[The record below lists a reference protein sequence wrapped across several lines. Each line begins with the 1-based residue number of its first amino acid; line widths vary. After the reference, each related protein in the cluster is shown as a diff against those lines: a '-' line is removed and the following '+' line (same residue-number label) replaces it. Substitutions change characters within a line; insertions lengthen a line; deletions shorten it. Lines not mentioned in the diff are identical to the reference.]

1 MAEQQAKKKRKKT
14 LWQVIFG
21 VRRPGEKYF
30 YDYSLVF
37 AVVFLTAVGL
47 VMIHSSSSYMTQ
59 INNQDPMYHLRRQ
72 GLIALGG
79 FLLMILVSRMDYH
92 WMLKFGVPLYFVSCV
107 LLVYA
112 AKFGIMVNGKRRWI
126 RLPGGVSFQP
136 TELAK
141 LALILFYAV
150 YAAKNVKKLRTVPGI
165 IVMGCLELPIF
176 FLVAKNNLSSGIIVL
191 GLAAIISFVAS
202 DVKWIYGAAL
212 AGVSLVVAFAAQISE
227 SLVNAGILE
236 PYQLSRILVWKA
248 PEQYPLDGGYQVLQG
263 LYAIGSGGVMGRGLG
278 ESIQKMG
285 SLPESQNDMIFAIIC
300 EELGLFGAVSIIL
313 VFLFVIYR
321 CMVIA
326 NDAPDMYGSFLV
338 VGVMAQIAMQVV
350 FNIAVVTNSM
360 PNTGVTLPFISAGGT
375 SILFLM
381 VEMGI
386 VLSVAHTIRL
396 N

>member
-1 MAEQQAKKKRKKT
+1 MANQPAKKKRKKT
-14 LWQVIFG
+14 LLQVIFG

-79 FLLMILVSRMDYH
+79 FLIMILVSRMDYH
-92 WMLKFGVPLYFVSCV
+92 WMLKFGIPLYAVSCI
-107 LLVYA
+107 LLIYA

-126 RLPGGVSFQP
+126 RLPGGISFQP

-150 YAAKNVKKLRTVPGI
+150 YAAKHVKKLRTVPGI

-176 FLVAKNNLSSGIIVL
+176 LLVAKNNLSSGIIVL

-202 DVKWIYGAAL
+202 DVKWIYGVAL
-212 AGVSLVVAFAAQISE
+212 AGVSLIVAFAAQICE
-227 SLVNAGILE
+227 GLVSAGILE

>member
-1 MAEQQAKKKRKKT
+1 M
-14 LWQVIFG
+14 
-21 VRRPGEKYF
+21 
-30 YDYSLVF
+30 
-37 AVVFLTAVGL
+37 
-47 VMIHSSSSYMTQ
+47 
-59 INNQDPMYHLRRQ
+59 
-72 GLIALGG
+72 
-79 FLLMILVSRMDYH
+79 
-92 WMLKFGVPLYFVSCV
+92 
-107 LLVYA
+107 
-112 AKFGIMVNGKRRWI
+112 
-126 RLPGGVSFQP
+126 
-136 TELAK
+136 
-141 LALILFYAV
+141 
-150 YAAKNVKKLRTVPGI
+150 
-165 IVMGCLELPIF
+165 
-176 FLVAKNNLSSGIIVL
+176 
-191 GLAAIISFVAS
+191 
-202 DVKWIYGAAL
+202 
-212 AGVSLVVAFAAQISE
+212 
-227 SLVNAGILE
+227 NAGILE

-326 NDAPDMYGSFLV
+326 NDAPDMYGSILV
-338 VGVMAQIAMQVV
+338 VGVMAQIAMQVI